1 MKPIRIQFCK
11 VWASYQP
18 RAARVAELIKQ
29 ELGIQPELVEGDRGE
44 FTVWV
49 GDRMVAKKG
58 WVRFPQ
64 DKKVL
69 SAVQQAL
76 TG

>member
-1 MKPIRIQFCK
+1 VVEF
-11 VWASYQP
+11 
-18 RAARVAELIKQ
+18 IKR
-29 ELGIQPELVEGDRGE
+29 ELGIQPEFVEGDRGE

-69 SAVQQAL
+69 SAGEEVQVKLVPEPEA
-76 TG
+76 

>member
-1 MKPIRIQFCK
+1 MSTKQK
-11 VWASYQP
+11 
-18 RAARVAELIKQ
+18 AARVAELIKR

-58 WVRFPQ
+58 WVRFPH